1 MEIINKL
8 HDKRIHALNVLFEMS
23 IKEYSE
29 IAKSITKDNEYQRKR
44 VKGSSTVYKLLKAD
58 LKSGCLIPPIV
69 LAIRIEKMQKVLNP
83 ENIKDE
89 AIIALIKPENLII
102 LDGLQRTFTL
112 FDLIN
117 ELKSD
122 TEGLSKLYARPLR
135 IEVYMG
141 LNKIAILY
149 RMLTLN
155 TGQTPMSIRH
165 QIEILYSDYLNAEIS
180 DISLYREV
188 DNKKLTK
195 IGDYSFKD
203 VIEGFNSYL
212 DRDELGINRSE
223 LLENIQNLETLA
235 NENESSDLFKE
246 YIITYNN
253 LIKKLDDLFN
263 KWDFTKDKDY
273 DKNKYV
279 FGNNIFEIFSKSQAL
294 TGFGAAIGKLKYNK
308 IISGFSAIETNIE
321 NLKLGA
327 DYRKV
332 IWDLLNYLEEI
343 KVKAKNIGYYQRIFF
358 GYFFKELFNHLE
370 ADTYLNIDRAI
381 INAYKLYK
389 IKV

>member
-1 MEIINKL
+1 MKIINKL
-8 HDKRIHALNVLFEMS
+8 NDKRIQALNVLFEMS

-29 IAKSITKDNEYQRKR
+29 IAHSITKDNEYQRKR
-44 VKGSSTVYKLLKAD
+44 VKGSSTVYKLLRED
-58 LKSGCLIPPIV
+58 LRLGCLIPPIV

-83 ENIKDE
+83 DSMKDE
-89 AIIALIKPENLII
+89 AILALIKPENLII

-117 ELKSD
+117 ELKNNKED
-122 TEGLSKLYARPLR
+122 LNKLYDHPLR

-165 QIEILYSDYLNAEIS
+165 QIEILYSDYLSAQIEG
-180 DISLYREV
+180 ISLYREV
-188 DNKKLTK
+188 DNKKITK

-203 VIEGFNSYL
+203 VTEGFNSYL

-235 NENESSDLFKE
+235 NENESSDLFRQ

-253 LIKKLDDLFN
+253 LIKKLDALFE
-263 KWDFTKDKDY
+263 KWDFTTESDY

-279 FGNNIFEIFSKSQAL
+279 FGNNIFEIFTKSQAL
-294 TGFGAAIGKLKYNK
+294 TGFGAAIGKLKFNLIITDFDAINK
-308 IISGFSAIETNIE
+308 AIEKITVGGDNKKI
-321 NLKLGA
+321 
-327 DYRKV
+327 
-332 IWDLLNYLEEI
+332 IWDLLNCLDEI
-343 KVKAKNIGYYQRIFF
+343 KLKAKNIGYYQRIYF
-358 GYFFKELFNHLE
+358 GYLFKELFNKNE
-370 ADTYLNIDRAI
+370 TESYLNIGGAI
-381 INAYKLYK
+381 QNAYKLYK